1 MHQVFGHV
9 FVHCLLCIA
18 EATQHSGASPQR
30 SAEEPQASTAAQVQ
44 AGVQQGRGP
53 QNRPVALDTPKD
65 QYNRHLEAARSRSGS
80 LGPRASPRHASPMN
94 GEAPAWALSRGLDVF
109 PFHPLPPSVSPFCI
123 LGPASFPSGTHLLSV
138 SIRHTMDL
146 SSSVHSDDDAALHQ
160 FL

>member
-80 LGPRASPRHASPMN
+80 LGPRTSPRHASPMT
-94 GEAPAWALSRGLDVF
+94 GEAPAWALSRGLDVLSIPPPAPFCF
-109 PFHPLPPSVSPFCI
+109 PFLHPGPCFFPVGHPFAELVYSAHNGPVLFSI
-123 LGPASFPSGTHLLSV
+123 L
-138 SIRHTMDL
+138 R
-146 SSSVHSDDDAALHQ
+146 
-160 FL
+160 